1 MPVAVAAAA
10 ADVRNRR
17 RSILKEKSALA
28 MMSSYAKR
36 RAGADRFLCRL
47 LGHTPPVSGQT
58 TVRLINHAIS
68 ELKEF
73 PI

>member
-1 MPVAVAAAA
+1 MRNEGLALTAFF
-10 ADVRNRR
+10 ADY
-17 RSILKEKSALA
+17 SAT
-28 MMSSYAKR
+28 
-36 RAGADRFLCRL
+36 
-47 LGHTPPVSGQT
+47 HPPVSGQT